1 MIYVAFEMDSDHLQ
15 TLKTRSIL
23 VIFLIISGC
32 VHNYEP
38 VIKSITA
45 EPNPVNPGGIV
56 NLICYASDD
65 DESSRLKEESLGYS
79 WSAAYG
85 EIISEN
91 EDNKATW
98 TAPSILGDY
107 SISCTVNDQYNGID
121 IFTIDISVE

>member
-1 MIYVAFEMDSDHLQ
+1 MNSDHLHSF
-15 TLKTRSIL
+15 KPRSIL
-23 VIFLIISGC
+23 MILLLITGC
-32 VHNYEP
+32 IHNYEP

-45 EPNPVNPGGIV
+45 DPNPVSSGGIV
-56 NLICYASDD
+56 SLTCNASDD

-121 IFTIDISVE
+121 IFTIDITVQ

>member
-1 MIYVAFEMDSDHLQ
+1 MNSDHLHSF
-15 TLKTRSIL
+15 KPRSIL
-23 VIFLIISGC
+23 MILLLITGC
-32 VHNYEP
+32 IQNYEP

-45 EPNPVNPGGIV
+45 DPNPVSPGGIV
-56 NLICYASDD
+56 SLTCNASDD

-107 SISCTVNDQYNGID
+107 SISCAVNDQYNGID

>member
-1 MIYVAFEMDSDHLQ
+1 MNSDHLHSF
-15 TLKTRSIL
+15 KPRSIL
-23 VIFLIISGC
+23 MILLLITGC
-32 VHNYEP
+32 IHNYEP

-45 EPNPVNPGGIV
+45 DPNPVVPGGIV
-56 NLICYASDD
+56 NLICNASDD

>member
-1 MIYVAFEMDSDHLQ
+1 MNSDHLISF
-15 TLKTRSIL
+15 KPRSIL
-23 VIFLIISGC
+23 IILLLITGC
-32 VHNYEP
+32 IHNYEP

-45 EPNPVNPGGIV
+45 DPNPVAPGGIV
-56 NLICYASDD
+56 NLICTASDD
-65 DESSRLKEESLGYS
+65 DESSRLKEEILGFS

-98 TAPSILGDY
+98 TAPSLLGDY

>member
-1 MIYVAFEMDSDHLQ
+1 MNSDHLHSF
-15 TLKTRSIL
+15 KPRSIL
-23 VIFLIISGC
+23 MILLLITGC
-32 VHNYEP
+32 IHNYEP
-38 VIKSITA
+38 VIKSINA
-45 EPNPVNPGGIV
+45 YPNPVAPGGIV
-56 NLICYASDD
+56 SLICNASDD
-65 DESSRLKEESLGYS
+65 DESSRLKEEILGFS

>member
-1 MIYVAFEMDSDHLQ
+1 MNSDHLHSFKPQ
-15 TLKTRSIL
+15 LIL
-23 VIFLIISGC
+23 MILLLITGC
-32 VHNYEP
+32 IHNYEP

-45 EPNPVNPGGIV
+45 DPNPVAPGGIV
-56 NLICYASDD
+56 NLICNASDD

>member
-1 MIYVAFEMDSDHLQ
+1 LNYVAFEMDSDHLQ

-91 EDNKATW
+91 EDNNATW

>member
-1 MIYVAFEMDSDHLQ
+1 MNSDHLHSF
-15 TLKTRSIL
+15 KPRSIL
-23 VIFLIISGC
+23 MILLLITGC
-32 VHNYEP
+32 IHNYEP

-45 EPNPVNPGGIV
+45 DPNPVSPGGIV
-56 NLICYASDD
+56 SLTCNASDD
-65 DESSRLKEESLGYS
+65 DESSRLKEEILDFS

-98 TAPSILGDY
+98 TAPNLLGDY

>member
-1 MIYVAFEMDSDHLQ
+1 MNSDYLISF
-15 TLKTRSIL
+15 KPRSIL
-23 VIFLIISGC
+23 ITLLLITGC
-32 VHNYEP
+32 IHNYEP

-45 EPNPVNPGGIV
+45 DPNPVAPGGIV
-56 NLICYASDD
+56 NLICNASDD
-65 DESSRLKEESLGYS
+65 DESSRLKEEILDFS

-98 TAPSILGDY
+98 TAPYLLGDY

>member
-1 MIYVAFEMDSDHLQ
+1 MNSDHLHSFKPQ
-15 TLKTRSIL
+15 LIL
-23 VIFLIISGC
+23 MILLLITGC
-32 VHNYEP
+32 IHNYEP

-45 EPNPVNPGGIV
+45 DPNPVSPGGIV
-56 NLICYASDD
+56 SLTCNASDD

>member
-1 MIYVAFEMDSDHLQ
+1 MIL
-15 TLKTRSIL
+15 L
-23 VIFLIISGC
+23 LITGC
-32 VHNYEP
+32 IHNYEP

-45 EPNPVNPGGIV
+45 DPNPVAPGGIV
-56 NLICYASDD
+56 NLICNASDD

>member
-1 MIYVAFEMDSDHLQ
+1 MNYVDFEMDSDHLQ

-23 VIFLIISGC
+23 VIFLIISSC

>member
-1 MIYVAFEMDSDHLQ
+1 MNYVVFEMNSDHLQ
-15 TLKTRSIL
+15 TLKTRVIL
-23 VIFLIISGC
+23 IVFLLMSGC
-32 VHNYEP
+32 IHNYEP

-45 EPNPVNPGGIV
+45 DPNPVAPGGV
-56 NLICYASDD
+56 VSLTCNASDD

-98 TAPSILGDY
+98 TAPSLLGDY

>member
-1 MIYVAFEMDSDHLQ
+1 MNYVAFEMDSDHLQ

-91 EDNKATW
+91 EDNNATW

>member
-1 MIYVAFEMDSDHLQ
+1 MNSDHLHSF
-15 TLKTRSIL
+15 KPRSIL
-23 VIFLIISGC
+23 MILSLITGC
-32 VHNYEP
+32 IHNYEP

-45 EPNPVNPGGIV
+45 DPNPVSPGGIV
-56 NLICYASDD
+56 SLTCNASDD

-98 TAPSILGDY
+98 IAPSLLGDY

>member
-1 MIYVAFEMDSDHLQ
+1 MIL
-15 TLKTRSIL
+15 L
-23 VIFLIISGC
+23 LITGC
-32 VHNYEP
+32 IHNYEP

-45 EPNPVNPGGIV
+45 DPNPVSPGGIV
-56 NLICYASDD
+56 SLTCNASDD

-98 TAPSILGDY
+98 TAPSLLGDY

>member
-1 MIYVAFEMDSDHLQ
+1 MNSDHLHSFKPQ
-15 TLKTRSIL
+15 LIL
-23 VIFLIISGC
+23 MILLLITGC
-32 VHNYEP
+32 IHNYEP

-45 EPNPVNPGGIV
+45 DPNPVSPGGIV
-56 NLICYASDD
+56 SLTCNASDD

-98 TAPSILGDY
+98 TAPSLLGDY
-107 SISCTVNDQYNGID
+107 SISCTVNDQYNGLD

>member
-1 MIYVAFEMDSDHLQ
+1 MNSDHLHSF
-15 TLKTRSIL
+15 KPRSIL
-23 VIFLIISGC
+23 MILLLITGC
-32 VHNYEP
+32 IHNYEP

-45 EPNPVNPGGIV
+45 DPNPVSPGGIV
-56 NLICYASDD
+56 SLTCNASDD
-65 DESSRLKEESLGYS
+65 DESSRLKEEILDFS

-98 TAPSILGDY
+98 TAPYLLGDY

>member
-1 MIYVAFEMDSDHLQ
+1 MNSDHLHSF
-15 TLKTRSIL
+15 KPRSIL
-23 VIFLIISGC
+23 MILLLITGC
-32 VHNYEP
+32 IHNYEP

-45 EPNPVNPGGIV
+45 DPNPVAPGGIV
-56 NLICYASDD
+56 NLICNASDD
-65 DESSRLKEESLGYS
+65 DESSRLKEEILGYS

>member
-1 MIYVAFEMDSDHLQ
+1 MNSDHLISF
-15 TLKTRSIL
+15 KPRSIL
-23 VIFLIISGC
+23 IILLLITGC
-32 VHNYEP
+32 IHNYEP

-45 EPNPVNPGGIV
+45 DPNPVSPGGIV
-56 NLICYASDD
+56 SLTCNASDD
-65 DESSRLKEESLGYS
+65 DESSRLKEEILGFS

-98 TAPSILGDY
+98 TAPSLLGDY

>member
-1 MIYVAFEMDSDHLQ
+1 MNYVAFEMDSDHLQ

-98 TAPSILGDY
+98 TAPNLLGDY

>member
-1 MIYVAFEMDSDHLQ
+1 MNSDHLHSF
-15 TLKTRSIL
+15 KPRSIL
-23 VIFLIISGC
+23 MILLLITGC
-32 VHNYEP
+32 IHNYEP

-45 EPNPVNPGGIV
+45 DPNPVAPGGIV
-56 NLICYASDD
+56 NLICNASDD
-65 DESSRLKEESLGYS
+65 DESSRLKEEILGFS

-98 TAPSILGDY
+98 TAPNLLGDY

>member
-1 MIYVAFEMDSDHLQ
+1 M
-15 TLKTRSIL
+15 
-23 VIFLIISGC
+23 SGC
-32 VHNYEP
+32 IHNYEP

-45 EPNPVNPGGIV
+45 DPNPVSPGGIV
-56 NLICYASDD
+56 SLTCNASDD

>member
-1 MIYVAFEMDSDHLQ
+1 MNSDHLHSFKPQ
-15 TLKTRSIL
+15 LIL
-23 VIFLIISGC
+23 MILLLITGC
-32 VHNYEP
+32 IHNYEP

-45 EPNPVNPGGIV
+45 DPNPVAPGGIV
-56 NLICYASDD
+56 NLICNASDD
-65 DESSRLKEESLGYS
+65 DESSRLKEEILGFS

-98 TAPSILGDY
+98 TAPNLLGDY

>member
-1 MIYVAFEMDSDHLQ
+1 MNSDHLISF
-15 TLKTRSIL
+15 KPRSIL
-23 VIFLIISGC
+23 IILLLITGC
-32 VHNYEP
+32 IHNYEP

>member
-1 MIYVAFEMDSDHLQ
+1 LNYVDFEMDSDHLQ

-98 TAPSILGDY
+98 TAPSLLGDY

>member
-1 MIYVAFEMDSDHLQ
+1 MNSDHLHSF
-15 TLKTRSIL
+15 KPRSIL
-23 VIFLIISGC
+23 MILLLITGC
-32 VHNYEP
+32 IHNYEP

-45 EPNPVNPGGIV
+45 DPNPVAPGGIV
-56 NLICYASDD
+56 NLICNASDD

-107 SISCTVNDQYNGID
+107 SISCTVNDQYSGID

>member
-1 MIYVAFEMDSDHLQ
+1 MNYVDFEMDSDHLQ

-91 EDNKATW
+91 EDNNATW

>member
-1 MIYVAFEMDSDHLQ
+1 MNSYHLHSF
-15 TLKTRSIL
+15 KPRSIL
-23 VIFLIISGC
+23 MILLLITGC
-32 VHNYEP
+32 IHNYEP

-45 EPNPVNPGGIV
+45 DPNPVSPGGIV
-56 NLICYASDD
+56 SLTCNASDD

-98 TAPSILGDY
+98 TAPSLLGDY

>member
-1 MIYVAFEMDSDHLQ
+1 MNSDHLHSF
-15 TLKTRSIL
+15 KPRSIL
-23 VIFLIISGC
+23 MILLLITGC
-32 VHNYEP
+32 IHNYEP
-38 VIKSITA
+38 VIKSISA
-45 EPNPVNPGGIV
+45 DPNPVAPGGIV
-56 NLICYASDD
+56 NLICNASDD

>member
-1 MIYVAFEMDSDHLQ
+1 MNSDYLHSF
-15 TLKTRSIL
+15 KTRSIL
-23 VIFLIISGC
+23 MISLIISGC
-32 VHNYEP
+32 IHNYEP

-45 EPNPVNPGGIV
+45 DPNPVAPGGIV
-56 NLICYASDD
+56 SLTCNASDD
-65 DESSRLKEESLGYS
+65 DESSRLKEEILGFS

>member
-1 MIYVAFEMDSDHLQ
+1 MNSDHLHSF
-15 TLKTRSIL
+15 KPRSIL
-23 VIFLIISGC
+23 MILLLITGC
-32 VHNYEP
+32 IHNYEP

-45 EPNPVNPGGIV
+45 DPNAVAPGGIV
-56 NLICYASDD
+56 SLTCNASDD

-98 TAPSILGDY
+98 TAPIILGDY

>member
-1 MIYVAFEMDSDHLQ
+1 MYPDHLHSF
-15 TLKTRSIL
+15 KPRSIMMIL
-23 VIFLIISGC
+23 LLITGC
-32 VHNYEP
+32 IHNYEP

-45 EPNPVNPGGIV
+45 DPNPVAPGGIV
-56 NLICYASDD
+56 NLICNASDD

>member
-1 MIYVAFEMDSDHLQ
+1 MNSDHLHSF
-15 TLKTRSIL
+15 KPRSIL
-23 VIFLIISGC
+23 MILLLITGC
-32 VHNYEP
+32 IHNYEP

-45 EPNPVNPGGIV
+45 DPNPVDPGGIV
-56 NLICYASDD
+56 SLICNASDD
-65 DESSRLKEESLGYS
+65 DESSRLKEESLSYS

>member
-1 MIYVAFEMDSDHLQ
+1 MNSDHLHSF
-15 TLKTRSIL
+15 KPRSIL
-23 VIFLIISGC
+23 MILLLITGC
-32 VHNYEP
+32 IHNYEP

-45 EPNPVNPGGIV
+45 DPNPVSPSGIV
-56 NLICYASDD
+56 SLTCNASDD
-65 DESSRLKEESLGYS
+65 DESSRLKEESLSYS